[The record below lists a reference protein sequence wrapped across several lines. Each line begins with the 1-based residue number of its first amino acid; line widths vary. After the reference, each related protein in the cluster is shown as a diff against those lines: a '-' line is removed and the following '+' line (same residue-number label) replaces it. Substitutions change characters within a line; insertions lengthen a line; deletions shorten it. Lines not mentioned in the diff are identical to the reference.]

1 MNLITHTLLYYR
13 NFNIGIMNRV
23 DIRLEAVKI
32 AIKIHAMDMSNVI
45 ETAKT
50 VENYIVGNADIPEY
64 EDPNKILK
72 EMVSSMGKMSDLNSI
87 EESLSKKYGYGLCME
102 KQIR

>member
-1 MNLITHTLLYYR
+1 
-13 NFNIGIMNRV
+13 MNRV
-23 DIRLEAVKI
+23 DIRIEAVKI
-32 AIKIHAMDMSNVI
+32 ALQIHAMDMSNVI

-72 EMVSSMGKMSDLNSI
+72 DMVTSMGKLTDMNSI
-87 EESLSKKYGYGLCME
+87 EESLSKKYGFGLMVRDKRE
-102 KQIR
+102 NDN